1 MIMFLMFQRNRKTHY
16 VTQQQE
22 RTDSSAYLSKQSF
35 LSLKQIV
42 RYYEEEKL
50 FIPNQFNLKATYPP
64 ISSYSTCNH
73 K

>member
-1 MIMFLMFQRNRKTHY
+1 MFLMFQRNRKTHY

-42 RYYEEEKL
+42 RYYKVEKIFRIIVERL
-50 FIPNQFNLKATYPP
+50 KKQYQVTVFN
-64 ISSYSTCNH
+64 IQS
-73 K
+73 

>member
-42 RYYEEEKL
+42 RYYEVEK
-50 FIPNQFNLKATYPP
+50 IVHIKSISLKGV
-64 ISSYSTCNH
+64 I
-73 K
+73 